1 MLRPGEQRKRLN
13 AFSAVSLA
21 AMASRSPEQQE
32 QQGAQHAHHCPLP
45 KAGRL
50 LCPSSKNRN
59 LLVCGR
65 KVQAKLRSGHARART
80 LPRVVRET
88 IPGNNS
94 EPKVA
99 MQGFSKQG
107 GLFVFV
113 CEISAKILTRGSGGS
128 KIPRG
133 RQTEITHRRLPPPKT
148 THNKQTQPCSD
159 FQI

>member
-1 MLRPGEQRKRLN
+1 MCNLQRPGEQCKRLN

-80 LPRVVRET
+80 LPRVVGET
-88 IPGNNS
+88 IPGDNS

-107 GLFVFV
+107 ELFVF
-113 CEISAKILTRGSGGS
+113 SAK
-128 KIPRG
+128 
-133 RQTEITHRRLPPPKT
+133 
-148 THNKQTQPCSD
+148 
-159 FQI
+159 FQ